1 MDFLLE
7 GVSAKETDRMKLVK
21 ALIATIILS
30 LGLGAV
36 FTTASAAS
44 KPDLDIHARQVNSMS
59 GDQKLGARV
68 RIYNHDNRDYDS
80 RFKVFKK
87 DSKGVFHELDKYK
100 FTGDYFPAKYNTLF
114 RLDYKFF
121 FNKKPGTYKI
131 RYAIF
136 YKGKHLST
144 ITSNEFKVVK

>member
-1 MDFLLE
+1 
-7 GVSAKETDRMKLVK
+7 MKIVKVLV
-21 ALIATIILS
+21 LTIMFSVILS
-30 LGLGAV
+30 
-36 FTTASAAS
+36 TTFATVSAAS
-44 KPDLDIHARQVNSMS
+44 KPNLDIHARQVNSMS
-59 GDQKLGARV
+59 GDQRLGARV

-87 DSKGVFHELDKYK
+87 DSKGVFRELDKYK

-114 RLDYKFF
+114 QLDYKFF

>member
-1 MDFLLE
+1 
-7 GVSAKETDRMKLVK
+7 MKIVKVLV
-21 ALIATIILS
+21 LTLMFSVILS
-30 LGLGAV
+30 TMFATV
-36 FTTASAAS
+36 SAAS
-44 KPDLDIHARQVNSMS
+44 KPNLDIHARQVNSMS

-114 RLDYKFF
+114 QLDYKFF

-136 YKGKHLST
+136 YKGEHLST